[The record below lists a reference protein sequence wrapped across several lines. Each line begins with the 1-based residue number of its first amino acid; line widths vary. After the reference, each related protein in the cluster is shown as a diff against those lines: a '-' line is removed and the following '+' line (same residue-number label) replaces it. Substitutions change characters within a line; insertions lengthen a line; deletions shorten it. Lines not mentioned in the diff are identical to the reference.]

1 MRQAIDNMAMERAPF
16 GWTVAAFAV
25 LLRAVR
31 GGLLNRIMGAREWS
45 TILGSAI
52 VILLL
57 SKLAM
62 VAYLWQA

>member
-1 MRQAIDNMAMERAPF
+1 MA
-16 GWTVAAFAV
+16 GLV
-25 LLRAVR
+25 LGILILSDMLFLLSKSGVAVR